1 LFASAGNDRE
11 IKTWNIKGKNKKIFS
26 EKHNDVIRRL
36 LLLKDGRIAS
46 ICIDGE
52 LKIWSIKGTCERTIK
67 ANADCALIQL
77 ENEKLC
83 ISCLDFSL
91 KIINLKGKEKKL
103 FKGHENTVIQ
113 IIELGNNKLVSSSF
127 DKTIKIWDKKKGKL
141 LKNLTG
147 HTETVR
153 EIIRLKD
160 DRIVST
166 SFDKSIR
173 IWDESG
179 LLQKFDIINPHYEA
193 ITISNNRYITA
204 GENGDIKIWKSK
216 IFEKEKKR
224 NRQYYNRKK

>member
-1 LFASAGNDRE
+1 MIFWCLTPKKFQKDIKLAYEISTESTSCIRALLNFNEKFIIIGNNDGDIFIYDYKLKLKNKFKGHKKEIRCFVQISEELFASAGNDRE

-91 KIINLKGKEKKL
+91 KIINLKGKEKKNCLKGMKTPL
-103 FKGHENTVIQ
+103 FK
-113 IIELGNNKLVSSSF
+113 L
-127 DKTIKIWDKKKGKL
+127 
-141 LKNLTG
+141 
-147 HTETVR
+147 
-153 EIIRLKD
+153 
-160 DRIVST
+160 
-166 SFDKSIR
+166 
-173 IWDESG
+173 
-179 LLQKFDIINPHYEA
+179 
-193 ITISNNRYITA
+193 
-204 GENGDIKIWKSK
+204 
-216 IFEKEKKR
+216 
-224 NRQYYNRKK
+224 